1 MDAREETKIK
11 TYSTLATI
19 SMAIIAIS
27 LCANLPPIPQVQTT
41 SSELS
46 PALPCISDVLI
57 FEGRKRMLKPF
68 LLGALSLTLCLVG
81 ITYSRWRTYT
91 ASRAVLAALRFPAR
105 VSSDDR
111 FVQASVLFATYTFF
125 ILSFNTFLQ
134 VVTRKLGDAL
144 NHADASLVDSVVGQ
158 VLRFLMSLFLTS
170 AALGYLAFT
179 TPHGW
184 R

>member
-11 TYSTLATI
+11 TYSSLATI

-27 LCANLPPIPQVQTT
+27 SCANLPPIPQVQTT
-41 SSELS
+41 SSELTS
-46 PALPCISDVLI
+46 ALPCISDVI
-57 FEGRKRMLKPF
+57 FKGRKRMLKPF

-111 FVQASVLFATYTFF
+111 FVQAYVLFATYTFF
-125 ILSFNTFLQ
+125 ILSFNTFRQ
-134 VVTRKLGDAL
+134 VVTRKLGEAL
-144 NHADASLVDSVVGQ
+144 NHAGASLVVSVVGQ
-158 VLRFLMSLFLTS
+158 VLRFLMSLFMTS
-170 AALGYLAFT
+170 AAIGYLAFA

-184 R
+184 C